1 MYIRSLCIIH
11 RKKKKSVSEYL
22 TDNCFDIPRNEK
34 KLKEGLMM
42 TENSEE
48 ERAERSRGDFL

>member
-1 MYIRSLCIIH
+1 ME
-11 RKKKKSVSEYL
+11 KSESEYL
-22 TDNCFDIPRNEK
+22 TDNCFVIPRNEK

-48 ERAERSRGDFL
+48 QRAERSRGDFL